1 MTYAMAESI
10 IIEKRSLKWWS
21 MQTEISE
28 RTLAFWAKCYGATAP
43 YSGEKMVKI
52 LSYGYGKAQKAVGSS
67 QDKAATNL
75 QKIERAIAW
84 L

>member
-1 MTYAMAESI
+1 MAESI

-21 MQTEISE
+21 LQTEISE
-28 RTLAFWAKCYGATAP
+28 RTLAEWAKCYGEKAP
-43 YSGEKMVKI
+43 YNGEKMVKI
-52 LSYGYGKAQKAVGSS
+52 LSYGYGRAKKAVGAS

>member
-1 MTYAMAESI
+1 MTYAMAGSI
-10 IIEKRSLKWWS
+10 FIEKRSLKWWS
-21 MQTEISE
+21 TQTEISE
-28 RTLAFWAKCYGATAP
+28 RTLAFWTKCYGAKAP

-67 QDKAATNL
+67 QDKAVKNL
-75 QKIERAIAW
+75 HKIERAIAW